1 MQMETHIQNND
12 PYSLLP
18 HYRELFSG
26 TMTADNTIYLYAYP
40 SSVFPVLN
48 LGYPIYDNLGNKI
61 DPGHYE
67 VALSVDK
74 KYLLL
79 IQSKKLLAKIPV
91 IELSFDEKKYDENV
105 AMFDEL
111 NEKLEKYKIK
121 RNLKRI
127 NHIKKEIAYQN
138 KKLLAQNYAEIDNSN
153 PNYFIINYRC
163 YFATAVGYIKRAS
176 QD

>member
-12 PYSLLP
+12 PYSLMP

-26 TMTADNTIYLYAYP
+26 TKTADNTIYLYAYP
-40 SSVFPVLN
+40 SSIYPVLN

-79 IQSKKLLAKIPV
+79 IQSKKLVAKVPV
-91 IELSFDEKKYDENV
+91 VSLEFDEQAYEENREKFKELYDN
-105 AMFDEL
+105 
-111 NEKLEKYKIK
+111 LEKYQIK
-121 RNLKRI
+121 RNRKRI
-127 NHIKKEIAYQN
+127 NHFKQEIAYQN
-138 KKLLAQNYAEIDNSN
+138 KKLMAQNYAEIDNSN
-153 PNYFIINYRC
+153 PEYFVIDYRC
-163 YFATAVGYIKRAS
+163 NFASAIGYIKRAS